1 METTHLPRETDNAA
15 FGLAGRRCHVVLNA
29 KAGSAEDGGK
39 AILVA
44 IESGLGRIGA
54 TSVTID
60 ADRSR
65 PFEERI
71 RRAMASDADIIV
83 SAGGDGTATALA
95 SAIVDAEG
103 DAGANAGAGAG
114 PQPDGGRILAVL
126 PLGTANLLARDLQI
140 PLDLQEAI
148 AAFAD
153 MQPRRIDVGR
163 VNGRVFLHKVVIGF
177 APAVAAKREEL
188 RSKSDLASMAHFLR
202 YFLSRLAKP
211 PHHRLSLRLDDG
223 PQEEVKVRA
232 LAIAS
237 NAYDEGLGRF
247 FSRARLDRGHLTV
260 YALKHLTL
268 ADVLRLSTGML
279 IGRWRQDEALSERP
293 AGSVDVGARQKRVRV
308 MIDGEVMKLAS
319 PLRFEIH
326 PGALRVL
333 APVAAGQASPTIE
346 AAT

>member
-1 METTHLPRETDNAA
+1 METTHPPGETEDAA
-15 FGLAGRRCHVVLNA
+15 FSLAGRSCHVVLNA
-29 KAGSAEDGGK
+29 KAGSAEDGGETILA
-39 AILVA
+39 AID
-44 IESGLGRIGA
+44 SGLRRIGA

-60 ADRSR
+60 TDRSR

-71 RRAMASDADIIV
+71 RRAMASDADIVV

-95 SAIVDAEG
+95 TAIVDAAG
-103 DAGANAGAGAG
+103 DTGAG
-114 PQPDGGRILAVL
+114 PQPDGGKILAVL

-140 PLDLQEAI
+140 PLDLKEAI
-148 AAFAD
+148 AALAD

-188 RSKSDLASMAHFLR
+188 RSKSDLASMARFLR

-223 PQEEVKVRA
+223 PQEEIKVRA

-279 IGRWRQDEALSERP
+279 IGRWRRDEALSERP
-293 AGSVDVGARQKRVRV
+293 ARSVDVAARRRRVRV
-308 MIDGEVMKLAS
+308 MIDGEVMKLPS

-326 PGALRVL
+326 PGALQVL
-333 APVAAGQASPTIE
+333 APVAAGHAGPAIEE
-346 AAT
+346 AA

>member
-1 METTHLPRETDNAA
+1 METTHPPGETEDAA
-15 FGLAGRRCHVVLNA
+15 FSLAGRRCHVVLNA
-29 KAGSAEDGGK
+29 RAGGAEDGGET
-39 AILVA
+39 ILDA
-44 IESGLGRIGA
+44 IESGLRRIGA

-71 RRAMASDADIIV
+71 RRAMASDAHLVV

-95 SAIVDAEG
+95 TAIVDAAG
-103 DAGANAGAGAG
+103 DAVAHAGAGAG
-114 PQPDGGRILAVL
+114 PQPDGGKILAVL
-126 PLGTANLLARDLQI
+126 PLCTANLLARDLQI

-148 AAFAD
+148 AALAD

-163 VNGRVFLHKVVIGF
+163 VHGRVFLHKVVIGF

-188 RSKSDLASMAHFLR
+188 RSKSDLASMTRFLR

-211 PHHRLSLRLDDG
+211 PHRRLSLRLDDG
-223 PQEEVKVRA
+223 PQEEIKVRA

-260 YALKHLTL
+260 YGLKHLTL

-293 AGSVDVGARQKRVRV
+293 ARSVDVAARQRRVRV
-308 MIDGEVMKLAS
+308 MIDGEVMKLPS

-326 PGALRVL
+326 PGALQVL
-333 APVAAGQASPTIE
+333 APVEAGQASPAIEE
-346 AAT
+346 AA